1 MMSLS
6 VHFPQM
12 RHRHSRLRLK
22 QKPKHAAV
30 MLRNLATSL
39 LLYESIRTTQKR
51 AQVVRPAVERLI
63 RVAREK
69 SQREAIR
76 SINSVVTDPNAC
88 RKLLELY
95 READCGRTGG
105 LTRIVPLGARRGDG
119 ASLVE
124 ISLRPPKPT
133 EKV

>member
-1 MMSLS
+1 
-6 VHFPQM
+6 M
-12 RHRHSRLRLK
+12 RHRHSRLRLN

-51 AQVVRPAVERLI
+51 AQVVRPFVERLI

-95 READCGRTGG
+95 RETDCGRTGG
-105 LTRIVPLGARRGDG
+105 LTRIVPLGGRRGDG
-119 ASLVE
+119 AELVE
-124 ISLRPPKPT
+124 LSLRLPKPT